1 MILDDVAHLLPGL
14 MPGAYRGIGFDV
26 PDTRT
31 EMGRRIAE
39 HLFPGMDRA
48 AYDDMGLL
56 PEVVSVDGVI
66 VGDDYVARAKR
77 LSAAFQSPGPGTLLH
92 PWLGPMTV
100 IVDRPPEISFSSREL
115 RVARFFAYFKRV
127 SPQTSR
133 GGLST
138 AVALVSAV
146 SRLALAGT
154 GLIRSVGQLTLS
166 RASIAAATRS
176 GRVLSDAVVNAVAQV
191 PGAQGL
197 VAALPVTLPATP
209 AAFAGS
215 VTGLASAIRTAV
227 PALTAGS
234 PVAPAFE
241 AAAPVE
247 GLTALAGL
255 TLSIDLS
262 GRLSRAAVD
271 APAPADRAI
280 LLGAAG
286 ALIAETG
293 TMLGHARLATRQD
306 ASAVRAAI
314 ASGTDALATTSAAL
328 SETSLA
334 GPAAELRRMVTD
346 LRAAA
351 IADINEVIGRLPQ
364 VVVVNTDRPADAFQV
379 ASHLFGDT
387 PSAIEAG
394 YQDIVARNR
403 SRHPAQL
410 PAGRIE
416 ATR

>member
-66 VGDDYVARAKR
+66 VGDDYIARAR
-77 LSAAFQSPGPGTLLH
+77 ALSAAFQRPGTGTLLH

-127 SPQTSR
+127 RPQTSR
-133 GGLST
+133 SGLST
-138 AVALVSAV
+138 AVALASAV
-146 SRLALAGT
+146 SGLSLTAS
-154 GLIRSVGQLTLS
+154 GLISAVGRLTLS
-166 RASIAAATRS
+166 RAGIAAAIRS
-176 GRVLSDAVVNAVAQV
+176 GRILAGIVGDVVSGFS
-191 PGAQGL
+191 GAQGL
-197 VAALPVTLPATP
+197 VAALPGTLSATP
-209 AAFAGS
+209 AAFAS
-215 VTGLASAIRTAV
+215 SATAVATAVRASV

-241 AAAPVE
+241 AAAP
-247 GLTALAGL
+247 AAGL
-255 TLSIDLS
+255 TPQAGLSLSLDLS
-262 GRLSRAAVD
+262 SRLVTAALD
-271 APAPADRAI
+271 APAAPDRAM

-293 TMLGHARLATRQD
+293 TMLGHARFATRQD
-306 ASAVRAAI
+306 ASAVRASI
-314 ASGTDALATTSAAL
+314 ATQADALATASAGL
-328 SETSLA
+328 SETTLA
-334 GPAAELRRMVTD
+334 GPAAELRRAVTD

-364 VVVVNTDRPADAFQV
+364 VVVVTTDRPVDAFQV

-394 YQDIVARNR
+394 YQDIVARNPA
-403 SRHPAQL
+403 RHPAQL